1 MIIFKFQIE
10 ISHKFLES
18 YGSKQLSGQLAI
30 FEPPVK
36 YQSIEMPIFR
46 QKLCNC
52 KHLCKRQNLNVLN
65 NQIINCHRVSAVFQ
79 HWSLRNFRFC
89 KRPFAL
95 QGSYKS
101 YLYLIKFQTIQ
112 INRSTKIFRNRR
124 RNCESSWQSLN
135 LGSTISSQKILRRLF
150 RKTRR
155 YPELYICYHQN

>member
-1 MIIFKFQIE
+1 M
-10 ISHKFLES
+10 
-18 YGSKQLSGQLAI
+18 SGQFAI

-65 NQIINCHRVSAVFQ
+65 NQIINCNRVSAVFQ

-112 INRSTKIFRNRR
+112 INRSTKLFRNRR
-124 RNCESSWQSLN
+124 SNCESSWQSLN
-135 LGSTISSQKILRRLF
+135 QCLGSGSVGSARFWLPGSVTGSAKICGSTGQNINQKLKKKNFTLKIQ
-150 RKTRR
+150 
-155 YPELYICYHQN
+155 I